1 MVPINQL
8 KKIQFLADL
17 PDDILEKIAPHAR
30 QAVFKSGTILI
41 RQAQEQ
47 HLVYMLVAG
56 SICLNSSSDTGQVL
70 TLDEITPGRSFG
82 VSALIG
88 TFPATFTAMCTD
100 TCDVIVLSADLM
112 RQLFAADP
120 TVGYA
125 VMRRVSRLFK
135 DRMNTHTRQF
145 VHALSVHPAIHP
157 V

>member
-1 MVPINQL
+1 MVPIDGL
-8 KKIQFLADL
+8 KKIQFLGDL
-17 PDDILEKIAPHAR
+17 PDDILEKISPHAR
-30 QAVFKSGTILI
+30 QAVFKPDTILI
-41 RQAQEQ
+41 RQTREQ
-47 HLVYMLVAG
+47 HLVYMLLAG

-82 VSALIG
+82 VSALLG
-88 TFPATFTAMCTD
+88 TFPASFTAVCTD

-125 VMRRVSRLFK
+125 VMRRVARLFK

-145 VHALSVHPAIHP
+145 VHSLSVHPAIHP